1 MRPDSI
7 RIAPCTVN
15 RFICFVDES
24 IAVPGLPP
32 EKIRL
37 VRNSVAISKVMS
49 MMVFMG

>member
-1 MRPDSI
+1 MRPDSK

-24 IAVPGLPP
+24 IVLARLPP

-37 VRNSVAISKVMS
+37 VRNSVAISRVMS
-49 MMVFMG
+49 MMVFIG